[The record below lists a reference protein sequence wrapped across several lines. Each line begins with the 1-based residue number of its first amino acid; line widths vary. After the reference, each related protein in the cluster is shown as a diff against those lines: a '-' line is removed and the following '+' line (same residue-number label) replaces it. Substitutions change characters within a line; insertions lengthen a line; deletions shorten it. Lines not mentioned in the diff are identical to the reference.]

1 MRSSC
6 VHPLFFH
13 FLSLLLRLTPVGE
26 KMMTERRAGH
36 RGCKEKRFVL
46 VSHTGPV
53 LFRTLQLFLRA
64 KKLKKKKTSDD
75 GSNERLP
82 LGYLIVTFSFCS
94 NRVAFFFVLF
104 TFSVLIELLS
114 LYYYAFPS
122 IYWIRYL
129 K

>member
-1 MRSSC
+1 
-6 VHPLFFH
+6 
-13 FLSLLLRLTPVGE
+13 
-26 KMMTERRAGH
+26 MTERRAGH

-94 NRVAFFFVLF
+94 NRVAFFFC
-104 TFSVLIELLS
+104 S
-114 LYYYAFPS
+114 LYIFGPYRAPFVILLCFL
-122 IYWIRYL
+122 IYLLDSLFEIVQEREMDDDWV
-129 K
+129 